1 MKVIR
6 AKVLGF
12 CMGVRRAVE
21 TASAALNDLD
31 GNGKNKV
38 FTLGPLIHNPLVMD
52 SFEKKG
58 VRILEPSSVEN
69 AKSDSVVV
77 IRAHGTTPQ
86 VVSALENQGAKI
98 LDATCPRVHLSQK
111 RAAEWAK
118 KGFLVV
124 IAGDRNHGEVVSISS
139 YAENKVLVVE
149 NADEALK
156 IEIPEKTVL
165 IAQTTFSPAEFERI
179 SFVLKK
185 KNPSIHIFN
194 SICSA
199 TMERQ
204 NSLKEFEGK
213 VDAVLVIGGKNSAN
227 TRRLFETASSICG
240 KTALIENASEIPD
253 EIYSLGTVGLSAG
266 ASTPDFV
273 IDEVERALLAADK
286 KSYSI

>member
-1 MKVIR
+1 MKVVR

-21 TASAALNDLD
+21 TASAALENSEK
-31 GNGKNKV
+31 NGHKKV

-52 SFEKKG
+52 SLEKKG
-58 VRILEPSSVEN
+58 AQILEPSSLEK
-69 AKSDSVVV
+69 AKSGSVVV

-86 VVSALENQGAKI
+86 VVSALENQGAEI

-111 RAAEWAK
+111 RAAEWKK

-124 IAGDRNHGEVVSISS
+124 IAGDKNHGEVVSISG
-139 YAENKVLVVE
+139 YAENHAVVVE
-149 NADEALK
+149 SAEEVLK

-165 IAQTTFSPAEFERI
+165 IAQTTFSPVEFEKI
-179 SFVLKK
+179 ASALKQ
-185 KNPSIHIFN
+185 KNPSVQIFN

-204 NSLKEFEGK
+204 NALKELEGK
-213 VDAVLVIGGKNSAN
+213 VDSILVIGGKNSAN
-227 TRRLFETASSICG
+227 TRRLFETASLICG
-240 KTALIENASEIPD
+240 KTALIEDSSEIPD
-253 EIYSLGTVGLSAG
+253 SFFSLKTVGLTAG

-273 IDEVERALLAADK
+273 IDEVERALLSGK
-286 KSYSI
+286 